1 VSAPRFPVC
10 SRCWIIHNGL
20 AGNRQ
25 WSGLGKLG
33 DESVMAAL
41 PAAAGSRRLDA
52 PARQRAADALSKI
65 GGDAALAA
73 LWDEFKHRRFQRIGY
88 ISSALALF
96 TPESSPGCA
105 RRPRATTRTSDTWP
119 PSRSARDDRAVPA
132 LERLM
137 AEDRGATVFDGQVS
151 VAARKRLRTLRRIQA
166 AVASRSVV
174 ASLTGNR

>member
-1 VSAPRFPVC
+1 
-10 SRCWIIHNGL
+10 
-20 AGNRQ
+20 
-25 WSGLGKLG
+25 
-33 DESVMAAL
+33 M
-41 PAAAGSRRLDA
+41 
-52 PARQRAADALSKI
+52 RQRAADALSKI

-105 RRPRATTRTSDTWP
+105 RRPRATTRTSDTWQ